1 MSTVRNVLTSIEVII
16 MYKNGQDIIALTKEK
31 NCSIAELLYE
41 KEFEN
46 FDKKKENV
54 NHTIKEIL
62 KVMRHSS
69 SAAID
74 NPKDNQGHIIG
85 GDAKKMADHSQN
97 NSYTGSIINMAMA
110 RAFSSSEVNASMGK
124 ICAAPTAGSCGI
136 IPAALFTAE
145 QHLTLN
151 EDELIEGLITS
162 SVIGEI
168 ITMNATVSGAEG
180 GCQAECGSAAA
191 MAAGMLVILRKG
203 TVEQAF
209 DASAIAL
216 KNIMGLVCDP
226 IAGLVEAPCAKRNA
240 SGVVNAMISADMA
253 LAGVK
258 SIVPFDEVV
267 EAMYKVGKSLPHTL
281 KETALGGIAVSK
293 TAIKIKNDIY
303 K

>member
-1 MSTVRNVLTSIEVII
+1 MYRNAKEIIE
-16 MYKNGQDIIALTKEK
+16 LTKEK
-31 NCSIAELLYE
+31 NCSIAELLYL
-41 KEFEN
+41 KEYEN
-46 FDKKKENV
+46 FDKNKEDV

-62 KVMRHSS
+62 KVMRNSS
-69 SAAID
+69 TAAID
-74 NPKDNQGHIIG
+74 NPEENKGHIIG
-85 GDAKKMADHSQN
+85 GDAKKMADYSKTD
-97 NSYTGSIINMAMA
+97 SYTGSIINAAMA

-145 QHLTLN
+145 EHLSLN

-162 SVIGEI
+162 SVIGEV

-203 TVEQAF
+203 SIEQAF
-209 DASAIAL
+209 NASAIAL
-216 KNIMGLVCDP
+216 KNILGLVCDP

-240 SGVVNAMISADMA
+240 SGVVNAMISADMS
-253 LAGVK
+253 LAGVE

-267 EAMYKVGKSLPHTL
+267 EAMYKVGKALPHTL

-293 TAIKIKNDIY
+293 TALKIQNDIY